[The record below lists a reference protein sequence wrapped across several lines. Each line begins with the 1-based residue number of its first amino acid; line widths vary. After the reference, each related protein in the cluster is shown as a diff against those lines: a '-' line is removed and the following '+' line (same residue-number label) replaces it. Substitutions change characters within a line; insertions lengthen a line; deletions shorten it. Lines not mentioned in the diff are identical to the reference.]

1 MKCNIII
8 WYAYFHY
15 KITDIFIMNT
25 FLIRRE
31 PGDNFISISNVHVL
45 QYSFLEMTHVLFGFF
60 QRTDEVNEFK
70 IVVL

>member
-1 MKCNIII
+1 MKYSIII

-15 KITDIFIMNT
+15 KIIDIFIMNT

-31 PGDNFISISNVHVL
+31 PEDNFISISNVHVL
-45 QYSFLEMTHVLFGFF
+45 HYSFLENVSCFGFF

>member
-1 MKCNIII
+1 
-8 WYAYFHY
+8 
-15 KITDIFIMNT
+15 MNT

-31 PGDNFISISNVHVL
+31 PEDNFISISNVHVL
-45 QYSFLEMTHVLFGFF
+45 QYSFLEMTHVLVFF